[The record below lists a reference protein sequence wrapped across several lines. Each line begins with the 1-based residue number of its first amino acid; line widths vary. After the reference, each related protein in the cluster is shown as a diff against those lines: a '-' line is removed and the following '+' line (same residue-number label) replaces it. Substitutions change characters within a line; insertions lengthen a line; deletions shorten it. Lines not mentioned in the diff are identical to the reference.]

1 MNKLLY
7 VRKQNF
13 LNNSNLLLVRNNTF
27 LILWVILV
35 SDQSENDYLKNQI
48 IMIFNLLEEPLMKR
62 LMLFLYF

>member
-7 VRKQNF
+7 IRKQNF

-62 LMLFLYF
+62 LILFLYF